1 MTPGSTLQIIQ
12 QWMALEAERESLHT
26 AWGDHETWLVDRY
39 DWLNLTAEEQ
49 REISETNRFDE
60 IDRRFEEIGDEQAAL
75 FDALPETP
83 ANDTSTVI
91 ASLSLAAAI
100 LLPED
105 YPGVHGL
112 ISRAVRDLK
121 LLAALP

>member
-1 MTPGSTLQIIQ
+1 MTPGSTLQIIE
-12 QWMALEAERESLHT
+12 QWMALEAERESLHV
-26 AWGDHETWLVDRY
+26 AWGDHETWLVDQY
-39 DWLNLTAEEQ
+39 DWFKLTTEQ
-49 REISETNRFDE
+49 RSAIPESRRFKE
-60 IDRRFEEIGDEQAAL
+60 IDRRFEEIGHEQMAL
-75 FDALPETP
+75 FEALPETP
-83 ANDTSTVI
+83 ATDISIVV

-112 ISRAVRDLK
+112 ITRAVRDLK

>member
-1 MTPGSTLQIIQ
+1 MTPGSTLEIIH

-39 DWLNLTAEEQ
+39 DWLNLTAEQQ
-49 REISETNRFDE
+49 RAISETKRFDE

-83 ANDTSTVI
+83 ATDTSTVI

-112 ISRAVRDLK
+112 ISRAARDLK

>member
-1 MTPGSTLQIIQ
+1 MTHGSTLQIIQ
-12 QWMALEAERESLHT
+12 RWMMLEAERESLHT
-26 AWGDHETWLVDRY
+26 AWGDHESWLVAHY
-39 DWLNLTAEEQ
+39 DWLNLTPEQ
-49 REISETNRFDE
+49 QRAIPEAKRFDE

-75 FDALPETP
+75 FDALPEAP
-83 ANDTSTVI
+83 ATDTVTVI

-112 ISRAVRDLK
+112 VTRAVRDLK
-121 LLAALP
+121 LLARLP

>member
-1 MTPGSTLQIIQ
+1 MTPDLTLQIIQ

-26 AWGDHETWLVDRY
+26 AWGNHETWLVDHY
-39 DWLNLTAEEQ
+39 DWLKLTAEQQ
-49 REISETNRFDE
+49 RAIPEAKLFDE
-60 IDRRFEEIGDEQAAL
+60 IDRRFEEIGNEQAAL

-83 ANDTSTVI
+83 AADTSIVI
-91 ASLSLAAAI
+91 ANLSLAATI

-112 ISRAVRDLK
+112 VTRAVRDLK

>member
-12 QWMALEAERESLHT
+12 QWMTLEAERESLHS
-26 AWGDHETWLVDRY
+26 AWGDHESWLVAHY
-39 DWLNLTAEEQ
+39 DWLNLTTEQ
-49 REISETNRFDE
+49 QRAIPEAKRFDE

-75 FDALPETP
+75 FEALPETP
-83 ANDTSTVI
+83 ATDTVTVI

-112 ISRAVRDLK
+112 ITRAVRDLK
-121 LLAALP
+121 LLAVLP